1 MSLFLSLYLVIIPAI
16 IVPTKG
22 MYKMGLRETINEDV
36 KNAMKAKD
44 TKKRDALRLL
54 TSAFKQIEVDERK
67 ELTDDDLIK
76 IIQTQVKRRND
87 AATQYKDAGRDDLMQ
102 IELDEIDIYTPY
114 LPAQLSNEELSLLVQ
129 DIIKKVGATT
139 MKDMGKVMGTA
150 SKELAGKADGK
161 RINECVKT
169 LLG

>member
-1 MSLFLSLYLVIIPAI
+1 MVAILVPRILMS
-16 IVPTKG
+16 
-22 MYKMGLRETINEDV
+22 LRETINQEIKD
-36 KNAMKAKD
+36 AMKAKE

-67 ELTDDDLIK
+67 ELTDEDVIK

-87 AATQYKDAGRDDLMQ
+87 AATQYKDAGRDDLLQ
-102 IELDEIDIYTPY
+102 IELDEIAFYEPY
-114 LPAQLSNEELSLLVQ
+114 LPAQLSDEELSNAIKE
-129 DIIKKVGATT
+129 IITNLGASS

-161 RINECVKT
+161 RINECVKS
-169 LLG
+169 LLN

>member
-1 MSLFLSLYLVIIPAI
+1 MN
-16 IVPTKG
+16 
-22 MYKMGLRETINEDV
+22 LREQINQDV

-67 ELTDDDLIK
+67 ELNDEDVIK

-102 IELDEIDIYTPY
+102 IELDEIAIYEPY
-114 LPAQLSNEELSLLVQ
+114 LPAQLNDDELSSSIKE
-129 DIIKKVGATT
+129 IISKVGASS
-139 MKDMGKVMGTA
+139 MKEMGKVMGMA

-161 RINECVKT
+161 RINECVKE
-169 LLG
+169 LLA